1 MLIGWGWYKVTYPS
15 PICQVQEQID
25 GKTVFVPK
33 PCADLIK
40 KNEGYSMASK
50 TKQPRGI
57 RNNQGERD

>member
-1 MLIGWGWYKVTYPS
+1 
-15 PICQVQEQID
+15 VQEQID